1 MMTLRQ
7 IRHFIAVAETGV
19 IGVPMPMGSVLQGI
33 EAAAG
38 NLAADHADVF
48 AEAITRIDDALDG
61 GAYEG
66 LLEAMLAHADARWG
80 KGLPLPPL
88 SFLVSA

>member
-1 MMTLRQ
+1 MTTGSYPLMDLARQFDVDYGDVLIWAHYLRST
-7 IRHFIAVAETGV
+7 RVGPRCTPARY
-19 IGVPMPMGSVLQGI
+19 
-33 EAAAG
+33 
-38 NLAADHADVF
+38 DVF